1 MFWWLAC
8 VWISSKAISDM
19 AKGHCSQCNVGQ
31 WLSVII
37 YQHGSHQAPSL
48 LPLLSFLISFTFTL
62 SFPLTTIL
70 NHTRMELCP
79 VAVFVTTF
87 LQAFLN
93 FHSKLIGFRWQD
105 FECNSVQVGIAYCVV
120 ITSWS
125 LRCMFYLPTFS
136 YCLSVHYWMLNE
148 CENNKEN
155 L

>member
-1 MFWWLAC
+1 MGL
-8 VWISSKAISDM
+8 
-19 AKGHCSQCNVGQ
+19 
-31 WLSVII
+31 II
-37 YQHGSHQAPSL
+37 SL

-79 VAVFVTTF
+79 VAVFVTMF
-87 LQAFLN
+87 LQAFLS
-93 FHSKLIGFRWQD
+93 FHSSFIGFGWQD
-105 FECNSVQVGIAYCVV
+105 FECNSVQVAIAACVITSLYCVV

-125 LRCMFYLPTFS
+125 LCCMLYLPSFS

-155 L
+155 LKKKKASPHCVVLFD